1 MFHIGIATQHPPL
14 PNPSEMS
21 EQGIAFIQACVTLD
35 PTARPSAAELI
46 GHPWLAHF
54 TEGAVSPSVYI
65 GNTKLMSRNS
75 KLKKEVQAGVH
86 RLWWILWRLSR
97 DIMKSISRSIMR
109 RRSMRGMR
117 GRTRVWRGMRFH

>member
-1 MFHIGIATQHPPL
+1 MELNNRAIMFHIGIATQHPPL

-54 TEGAVSPSVYI
+54 TEGAVSDSV
-65 GNTKLMSRNS
+65 
-75 KLKKEVQAGVH
+75 
-86 RLWWILWRLSR
+86 
-97 DIMKSISRSIMR
+97 
-109 RRSMRGMR
+109 
-117 GRTRVWRGMRFH
+117 

>member
-46 GHPWLAHF
+46 QHEWLAHF
-54 TEGAVSPSVYI
+54 REGAVSI
-65 GNTKLMSRNS
+65 FDL
-75 KLKKEVQAGVH
+75 
-86 RLWWILWRLSR
+86 
-97 DIMKSISRSIMR
+97 
-109 RRSMRGMR
+109 
-117 GRTRVWRGMRFH
+117 